1 MAFAILPFA
10 AIMLLFGLGIQA
22 TQLADSVPGAGLA
35 GQMETRSLVSSQ
47 QAAMF
52 GTACVNAAIAQTGVI
67 SPSIAVTLPAGVL
80 LPASAVCMTTPNGSG
95 RNVYAYLPAA
105 PGAAGRLIADSLGSG
120 NWFAVRTTG
129 VAVNLSAGNSMP
141 VPATIP
147 VGSLLNWTQTSS

>member
-10 AIMLLFGLGIQA
+10 AIMLLFGLGMQA
-22 TQLADSVPGAGLA
+22 SQLADSVPGAGLA

-52 GTACVNAAIAQTGVI
+52 GTACLNAAIAQPGAV

-80 LPASAVCMTTPNGSG
+80 LPLAAVCMTMSNGSG

-105 PGAAGRLIADSLGSG
+105 PGAAGRLLADSLGSG
-120 NWFAVRTTG
+120 NWFAVRAAG
-129 VAVNLSAGNSMP
+129 VAVNLSVGNTMP